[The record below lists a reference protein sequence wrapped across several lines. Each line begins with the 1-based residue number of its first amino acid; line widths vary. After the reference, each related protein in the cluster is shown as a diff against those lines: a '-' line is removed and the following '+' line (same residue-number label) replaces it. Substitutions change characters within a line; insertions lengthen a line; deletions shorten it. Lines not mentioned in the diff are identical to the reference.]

1 VLIYIYTYT
10 YMYIYIHI
18 RTYIH
23 THIHT
28 YNVHTTIRAYHMYI
42 YIYIYVCMMRAHVW
56 ANPYLYPISP
66 TLLCKKNKGDV
77 SPASASSIL
86 GGPPPSGALAT
97 AVGPISG
104 ADLNF
109 SSAYLAVSL
118 GV

>member
-1 VLIYIYTYT
+1 
-10 YMYIYIHI
+10 
-18 RTYIH
+18 
-23 THIHT
+23 
-28 YNVHTTIRAYHMYI
+28 
-42 YIYIYVCMMRAHVW
+42 MMRAHVW